1 MFFGYAGKTW
11 YQSKK
16 NRIFFPDFFILPPPK
31 AVSVY
36 KLPVTLLLLLAFS
49 LKGIAGNTA
58 AKDSNIVISNCKEV
72 YEFVYNRSS
81 GSVQV
86 KESLATTYRCNDF
99 RSSLP
104 IAEFYSAETMI
115 DDVEFSVDGKKP
127 KDVKPVYS
135 YYQVDD
141 YFYSDAHIC
150 YFPLLLDKK
159 GSTADVTFQKT
170 IQDPRYFTNVFF
182 DDMYPVTSKQ
192 VVFRVPKWMSIE
204 LKEMNFNGYSI
215 TKTKEYDSRNDVDV
229 YTYTATNIPARES
242 ESSCP
247 GPTYIYPHILV
258 MSKEANPAGTSIT
271 FFKSTTDQYAWY
283 RSILKNLFNNEA
295 VIKAKADEI
304 TAGKTTDMDKVKAI
318 FYWVQTNVRYVAF
331 EDGIAGFLPDKA
343 DEVMRKKYGDC
354 KGMANL
360 TKELLKAEGFDARLC
375 WLGTNHIAYDYST
388 PSLAVDNHMICALMY
403 KGKTYF
409 LDATENYLGLDD
421 YAERIQGRNILIED
435 GDKYI
440 LTHVPQ
446 ETYAQN
452 LDSEKRVLSINGTN
466 LTGTV
471 NDNWKGEEKEYLL
484 YQLNNIKKDK
494 SQEAFKKYLAAGN
507 SDYKITDLKTSNLD
521 DIDGDL
527 TASYTVVH
535 SNVVSSFG
543 KEYYVDLD
551 FKKEFN
557 SSNFDTSKRKL
568 DYLFPFKTHMER
580 ITELAIPSGYTI
592 NSVPADVTV
601 KNKNYDF
608 SIRYTQ
614 QPGKIIYHKSI
625 FIKNTRLAKPDFRQ
639 WNVDIAKL
647 TEAYNQQLVLTA
659 P

>member
-1 MFFGYAGKTW
+1 M
-11 YQSKK
+11 
-16 NRIFFPDFFILPPPK
+16 
-31 AVSVY
+31 
-36 KLPVTLLLLLAFS
+36 TLLLILLAFGF
-49 LKGIAGNTA
+49 KAIAGNTT

-72 YEFVYNRSS
+72 YEFVYDKPSN
-81 GSVQV
+81 SVQV
-86 KESLATTYRCNDF
+86 KESLSTTYRCNDF

-104 IAEFYSAETMI
+104 IAEFYNAQMRI
-115 DDVEFSVDGKKP
+115 DAVEFSVDGKKP

-135 YYQVDD
+135 YYEVDD

-170 IQDPRYFTNVFF
+170 IQDTRYFTNVFF
-182 DDMYPVTSKQ
+182 DDTYPVISKQ
-192 VVFRVPKWMSIE
+192 VVFKVPKWMNIE
-204 LKEMNFNGYSI
+204 LKEMNFSGYSI
-215 TKTKEYDSRNDVDV
+215 TKTKEYDNRGEVDV
-229 YTYTATNIPARES
+229 YTYTATNMEAREN
-242 ESSCP
+242 ESACP
-247 GPTYIYPHILV
+247 GPTYIYPHVLV
-258 MSKEANPAGTSIT
+258 MSKDANPAGTAIT
-271 FFKSTTDQYAWY
+271 FFKSTADQYAWY
-283 RSILKNLFNNEA
+283 RSILKNLSNNEA

-304 TAGKTTDMDKVKAI
+304 TAGKTADMDKIKAI
-318 FYWVQTNVRYVAF
+318 FYWVQTNVRYLAF

-409 LDATENYLGLDD
+409 LDATENYLGFDD

-435 GDKYI
+435 GDTYI
-440 LTHVPQ
+440 LTHVPL

-452 LDSEKRVLSINGTN
+452 LDSEIRVLSINGTD

-494 SQEAFKKYLAAGN
+494 SQETFMKYLAGGN
-507 SDYKITDLKTSNLD
+507 SDYKITDLKTSDID

-527 TASYTVVH
+527 TASYSLVH

-551 FKKEFN
+551 FKKELN
-557 SSNFDTSKRKL
+557 SGAFDTSKRKL
-568 DYLFPFKTHMER
+568 DYLFPFKTHIER
-580 ITELAIPSGYTI
+580 ITELAIPAGYKI
-592 NSVPADVTV
+592 SSVPPDVSV
-601 KNKNYDF
+601 KNNNYDF
-608 SIRYTQ
+608 TISYTQ
-614 QPGKIIYHKSI
+614 QPNKIIYHKSI
-625 FIKNTRLAKPDFRQ
+625 ILKNTRLSTAGFKQ
-639 WNVDIAKL
+639 WNNDIAKL

-659 P
+659 Q

>member
-1 MFFGYAGKTW
+1 M
-11 YQSKK
+11 
-16 NRIFFPDFFILPPPK
+16 RIKYP
-31 AVSVY
+31 VS
-36 KLPVTLLLLLAFS
+36 LIALLAICIRS
-49 LKGIAGNTA
+49 LAGTA
-58 AKDSNIVISNCKEV
+58 APKDSNIVISNCKEV
-72 YEFVYNRSS
+72 YQFVYNKTT

-104 IAEFYSAETMI
+104 IVEFYSGEMTI
-115 DDVEFSVDGKKP
+115 DDVDFSVDGKKP

-135 YYQVDD
+135 YYQIDE

-159 GSTADVTFQKT
+159 GSTADVNFQKT
-170 IQDPRYFTNVFF
+170 IQDPRYLTNVFF
-182 DDMYPVTSKQ
+182 DEMYPVTSKQ
-192 VVFRVPKWMSIE
+192 VVFRVPKWMNIE

-215 TKTKEYDSRNDVDV
+215 SKTKEYDSRADEDV
-229 YTYTATNIPARES
+229 YTYTAANIAARES

-247 GPTYIYPHILV
+247 GPTYIYPHLLV
-258 MSKEANPAGTSIT
+258 MCKDANPAGTTIT
-271 FFKSTTDQYAWY
+271 YFKSTADQYAWY
-283 RSILKNLFNNEA
+283 RSILKDLSNNEA
-295 VIKAKADEI
+295 IIKAKADEI
-304 TAGKTTDMDKVKAI
+304 TAGKTTDMDKIKAI

-440 LTHVPQ
+440 LTHVPL
-446 ETYAQN
+446 ETYEQN
-452 LDSEKRVLSINGTN
+452 VDSEKRVLSINGTD

-471 NDNWKGEEKEYLL
+471 TSNWKGEEKEYVL

-494 SQEAFKKYLAAGN
+494 SQEAFKKYLADGN
-507 SDYKITDLKTSNLD
+507 SDYKVTDLKTSSVD

-551 FKKEFN
+551 FKKELG
-557 SSNFDTSKRKL
+557 SSDFDTSKRKL
-568 DYLFPFKTHMER
+568 DYLFPFKTDIER
-580 ITELAIPSGYTI
+580 TTELTIPSGYKI
-592 NSVPADVTV
+592 SSVPPNLSV
-601 KNKNYDF
+601 KNNSYDF
-608 SIRYTQ
+608 TITYTQ
-614 QPGKIIYHKSI
+614 QPNKIIYHKSI
-625 FIKNTRLAKPDFRQ
+625 LLKKTRLSTADFKQ
-639 WNVDIAKL
+639 WNEDISKL

-659 P
+659 Q